1 MATRADGDLKQVID
15 QSNRLERKTNIK
27 GRVTLARNAT
37 QTVVTE
43 LQMGFTSAVALTPMT
58 ANAAAEIASG
68 ACFISAY
75 GPGTFTI
82 THRNLAQTDRT
93 FSYLV
98 AV

>member
-27 GRVTLARNAT
+27 GRVTLAINTT
-37 QTVVTE
+37 QTVVIE

-58 ANAAAEIASG
+58 ANAAAELASG

-82 THRNLAQTDRT
+82 THRNLAQADRT

>member
-15 QSNRLERKTNIK
+15 QANRLERKTNIK
-27 GRVTLARNAT
+27 GRVTLAMGT
-37 QTVVTE
+37 TSTVVTE
-43 LQMGFTSAVALTPMT
+43 LQMGFTSASVLSPMT
-58 ANAAAEIASG
+58 ANAAAELASG

-82 THRNLAQTDRT
+82 THRNLAQADRT

>member
-15 QSNRLERKTNIK
+15 QTNRLERKTNVK
-27 GRVTLARNAT
+27 GRVTLAINAT

-43 LQMGFTSAVALTPMT
+43 LPMGFNSAAVLSPMT
-58 ANAAAEIASG
+58 PTAAAELSSG

-82 THRNLAQTDRT
+82 THRNLAQADRT
-93 FSYLV
+93 FAYLV